1 MHSLTFADERLHR
14 VCARSHNLFQLSN
27 FCNHSYCVLPTN
39 SLYKNHLLLIVGA
52 ASKQLQATSKHSVQW
67 SKEMVENPAVII
79 KTSETQREFPLS
91 DGEIVLTYKVSMSL
105 YLNWRLEMLTILLA
119 SL

>member
-1 MHSLTFADERLHR
+1 
-14 VCARSHNLFQLSN
+14 
-27 FCNHSYCVLPTN
+27 
-39 SLYKNHLLLIVGA
+39 
-52 ASKQLQATSKHSVQW
+52 
-67 SKEMVENPAVII
+67 MVENPAVII